1 MRMNFDPA
9 MRAGIVLLFLC
20 GFLAPVSAAPV
31 EDVTREELRAQ
42 LEGPA
47 APLVLDV
54 RTPEEYAAGHVPG
67 ALNLPHDQAAARLEE
82 LRPYRDRTIVLY
94 CKSGRRA
101 GIAAD
106 VLAQAGFGPLRHLA
120 GDMPGWI
127 SAGLP
132 VETAPSGTPR

>member
-1 MRMNFDPA
+1 MRVNFDPA
-9 MRAGIVLLFLC
+9 LRAGILFLFLC
-20 GFLAPVSAAPV
+20 GLLAPASAAPIG
-31 EDVTREELRAQ
+31 DVTREELKAQ

-47 APLVLDV
+47 PPLVLDV

-67 ALNLPHDQAAARLEE
+67 AVNLPHDQAAARLEE

-106 VLAQAGFGPLRHLA
+106 TLAQAGFGPLRHLA
-120 GDMPGWI
+120 GDMPGWV

-132 VETAPSGTPR
+132 VEKAAADTPR